1 MRNEIAALLA
11 LGAACLALPA
21 GAAMY
26 RCGNVFQDRP
36 CDASV
41 EQQVIRPGKG
51 AGKAASPLAAPAAQP
66 AASTPATADAAKS
79 AGSAAVAAAATAAS
93 GTRPQASA
101 PATPV
106 SAARSGAGANAACGN
121 LREQRSALDA
131 RLRSATSPNTIEM
144 LQRQRRTVEQSLAE
158 AGC

>member
-1 MRNEIAALLA
+1 MRNKIAALFA

-36 CDASV
+36 CDASA

-51 AGKAASPLAAPAAQP
+51 AGKAVAPAGAAQP
-66 AASTPATADAAKS
+66 AAPAAADAAKS

-93 GTRPQASA
+93 SARPQASA
-101 PATPV
+101 PATPA
-106 SAARSGAGANAACGN
+106 SAARPGAGASAACSN
-121 LREQRSALDA
+121 LREQRNALDA
-131 RLRSATSPNTIEM
+131 RLRSASSANTIEV
-144 LQRQRRTVEQSLAE
+144 LQRQRRAVETNLAE